1 MQKAPAPN
9 AADQDTQDVA
19 DTSPASEPENGS
31 EGVETSPPLGLEP

>member
-19 DTSPASEPENGS
+19 DEGPPPEPENQAQ
-31 EGVETSPPLGLEP
+31 GVETSPPLELEP